1 MATVSIRSDLHAPQV
16 AKNFATLTAA
26 VLHLDAVNGGA
37 APPGINHLPC
47 GVIADASAV
56 FTWKDSN
63 GTTINTT
70 LPAGVFVRIAPS
82 EITVASVAAV
92 TIFWNVSP

>member
-1 MATVSIRSDLHAPQV
+1 MATTPIRRDLHAPPV
-16 AKNFATLTAA
+16 AKNFATLTAG

-56 FTWKDSN
+56 FTWKDAF

-70 LPAGVFVRIAPS
+70 LAAGVFTPIAPA
-82 EITVASVAAV
+82 EITVASVAIV